1 MTEVWREKYRPTLVD
16 QMIGCQELK
25 RDSREW
31 TAETTPPCLLFI
43 GPSGV
48 GKTTAAMA
56 LARGA
61 LGSAFDPANVV
72 VTNASDDRGI
82 GYIRDELKHIVS
94 QKALMA
100 SHRYI
105 LMDEAD
111 SLTKDAQ
118 KALRQIMETSH
129 KTVRF
134 ILTANDMGGFHSAI
148 IDRCR
153 VYHFKPMTSDEI
165 EQVALNIHEQEQLP
179 DAWKEYYRNLGS
191 YYSGSARKV
200 VDTLQSLSKTDDAL
214 MEHIRGRGNNMA
226 KAALNL
232 AGGDYKSLAAY
243 ILRELEEGNNRFG
256 TLKKLRFRA
265 RPLLE
270 EGEEW
275 YAFMRTYGRFIL
287 MTNEWPDDDIAFFEY
302 FVATLKQNME
312 VKR

>member
-1 MTEVWREKYRPTLVD
+1 MTEVWREKYRPELVD

-31 TAETTPPCLLFI
+31 GADSMPPCLLFV

-61 LGSAFDPANVV
+61 LGSAFDPANVI

-94 QKALMA
+94 QKAL
-100 SHRYI
+100 
-105 LMDEAD
+105 
-111 SLTKDAQ
+111 
-118 KALRQIMETSH
+118 RQIMETSH
-129 KTVRF
+129 KTVVF
-134 ILTANDMGGFHSAI
+134 ILTANDIGGFHSAI

-153 VYHFKPMTSDEI
+153 VYHFKPMTPDEI
-165 EQVALNIHEQEQLP
+165 EQVALTIHTDENLP

-191 YYSGSARKV
+191 FYSGSARKV

-214 MEHIRGRGNNMA
+214 VEHIRGRGNNIA

-232 AGGDYKSLAAY
+232 AGGDFKSLAAY

-256 TLKKLRFRA
+256 TLKKLRYRA

-270 EGEEW
+270 DGDEW
-275 YAFMRTYGRFIL
+275 YAFIRTYGRFIL
-287 MTNEWPDDDIAFFEY
+287 LTNEWPDDDIAFFEY
-302 FVATLKQNME
+302 FVAELKHNME
-312 VKR
+312 VKQ